1 MQHDGTVGTGGGRR
15 VLDLAGG
22 EHEHT
27 HTQNANAVVRA
38 SAHTHASWRTTPGD
52 FFTPQRAA
60 LSDAFSGR

>member
-27 HTQNANAVVRA
+27 HTERERRGPGERT
-38 SAHTHASWRTTPGD
+38 HTRELENNTGR
-52 FFTPQRAA
+52 FFTPQRAIF
-60 LSDAFSGR
+60 SDAFSGR